1 MNYKETLKK
10 SGVLN
15 ANFVATDNDSYG
27 FRGYLTTEDESSTS
41 VVIYKA
47 CFYVKDENFP
57 LNENT
62 LKVIKH
68 LQEQE
73 NKKYF

>member
-1 MNYKETLKK
+1 MNYKEILEKV
-10 SGVLN
+10 GVLN
-15 ANFVATDNDSYG
+15 AKFVVVENGSHALRG
-27 FRGYLTTEDESSTS
+27 FLTTEAESSTS

-57 LNENT
+57 LNEKT
-62 LKVIKH
+62 LKAIKY

-73 NKKYF
+73 NKKYE